1 MWKLLVSEA
10 WSYWWET
17 KRSNK
22 HRGQRFLFLWR
33 HTPKKQCTTHTDSE
47 RETKWQALLFIW
59 GPLFKPDFSST
70 LFSASFKIMLPS
82 VSAPL
87 LFFIYFFFSVKLTD
101 SLPSEWGCR
110 WEWSNKGDNGHVSL
124 EQAGQTVLLASGR
137 QWEKKGIVRERERET
152 DRLETDISNV
162 RGRITSLLLGCT
174 QGSSRIQ
181 IPQFS
186 NAVIMHSTQTL
197 RACCFDWFFRHRYLD
212 LSVVCRKTRVK
223 KMTCFFSFSPKM
235 WFGMT

>member
-1 MWKLLVSEA
+1 MHPHTLTARGRLNDKRFCSFGAPFSNQTLVPLYFLPVSKLCYHQCQHHSFFLFIFFSQSSWLTVYRASEA
-10 WSYWWET
+10 AGESGVIRET
-17 KRSNK
+17 MDTSLSNK
-22 HRGQRFLFLWR
+22 QDRLCCLPVGDSGKRKGLW
-33 HTPKKQCTTHTDSE
+33 
-47 RETKWQALLFIW
+47 
-59 GPLFKPDFSST
+59 
-70 LFSASFKIMLPS
+70 
-82 VSAPL
+82 
-87 LFFIYFFFSVKLTD
+87 
-101 SLPSEWGCR
+101 
-110 WEWSNKGDNGHVSL
+110 
-124 EQAGQTVLLASGR
+124 
-137 QWEKKGIVRERERET
+137 ERERET

-223 KMTCFFSFSPKM
+223 KIICFFSFSPKM